1 MGEVQTSSSEELMRL
16 VQAGSRY
23 SLSQLMR
30 RYANPLLTFLQRMT
44 GDYHLSEELFQE
56 TFLAVWVSRDKY
68 QFPRPF
74 QYWLFGIA
82 SNQCKTRLRDKLR
95 GRRALDHFRDFQS
108 STDSHSPLES
118 AVATETAN
126 LVEQAVL
133 QLPDQQ
139 REVVVLRV
147 WNGLSYQSIAGILNR
162 TEGTVRSH
170 MHHALNSMRTF
181 LEPRLQDPDQSLDT

>member
-1 MGEVQTSSSEELMRL
+1 MGDGHTTSSEELMRL

-23 SLSQLMR
+23 GLSQLMR
-30 RYANPLLTFLQRMT
+30 RYANPLLTFLHRMT

-56 TFLAVWVSRDKY
+56 TFLAVWVSRSRY
-68 QFPRPF
+68 QFPRSF

-82 SNQCKTRLRDKLR
+82 SKQCKSRLREL
-95 GRRALDHFRDFQS
+95 GRRRKSLEQFRTLPTS
-108 STDSHSPLES
+108 AATESPLES

-147 WNGLSYQSIAGILNR
+147 WNDLSYKSIGSILNR

-181 LEPRLQDPDQSLDT
+181 LEPRLRDLDQNLET